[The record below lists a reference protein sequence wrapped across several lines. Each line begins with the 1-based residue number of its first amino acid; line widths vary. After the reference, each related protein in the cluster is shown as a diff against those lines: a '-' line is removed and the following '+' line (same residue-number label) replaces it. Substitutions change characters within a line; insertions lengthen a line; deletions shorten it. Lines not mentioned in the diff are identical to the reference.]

1 MIDSLIRFSVQ
12 QKAVIG
18 LLVLGLIGWGLY
30 ALSQL
35 PIDAV
40 PDITNNQIQVI
51 TISPTLAPQEMEQYI
66 SFPVEIS
73 MANIPGVIEVRSV
86 SKYGLS
92 VVTVVFEDDMPT
104 LDARQLVNEQIEKV
118 KSDIPSGFGTPE
130 MMPITT
136 GLGEIYQYVLEP
148 QAGFEEEFD
157 ATELRTIHDW
167 IVKRYLAGI
176 EGIVET
182 SSFGGFVKQYEVSV
196 DPLRLRALDLTL
208 NEVYTALEA
217 NNANT
222 GGSYITQN
230 QQAYYIR
237 AQGLLQ
243 SKVEIEQ
250 VPLALRNGLPILIRD
265 VAQVREGHLPR
276 FGTMT
281 RNGKGEAVGGITLM
295 LKGANSNQVIEAVK
309 ERIQEVEKAL
319 PEGLKIVPFLDRAAL
334 VQRTIGTVRTNLIEG
349 GLIVVF
355 VLVVLLGNWRAGLV
369 VASVIPLALLF
380 AFGMMDLFGVS
391 ANLMSLGAI
400 DFGLIVDGAVIMVE
414 SVVHRLQS
422 RFRGKSL
429 SQEEMDLEVIEATS
443 KIRSSA
449 AFGELIILM
458 VYLPLLALSG
468 IEGKMFTPMAQTVGF
483 DIMGALVLSMT
494 YVPMASSL
502 FLSKK
507 QASKEA
513 WSDKFIAALQNAY
526 QPILRTSLKR
536 PLMLVG
542 FAVLCF
548 IGSLVLFSRMG
559 GEFIPQLEE
568 GDLAMQMTVPA
579 GSALSQTIAISTQA
593 EQILLDR
600 FPEVLQVVSK
610 IGSSEIPTDPMSV
623 EDADIMIIMKEKS
636 AWTTTQDRYELVEL
650 MAEALAPLEASG
662 ASFEFTQPIE
672 LRFNEL
678 LTGSKADVAVKI
690 YGDDLSELAQKAEEA
705 ASLIRQVKGAAD
717 VKVDRTEGFP
727 QILIEYR
734 RSQMAR
740 YGVSVEK
747 VNRTIQSAFA
757 GGVAGVV
764 FEGER
769 RFDLVVRL
777 QPDSRKRVSDI
788 ESLQLRLA
796 NGKQLPIR
804 ELADI
809 GFAEGPMQISRDDTK
824 RQITIGVNVRE
835 RDLEGVVA
843 DIQQLLDQSLD
854 LPPGYALRY
863 GGEFENLESA
873 RSRLLVTVPLVL
885 FLILVMLFFTFRSWV
900 QALLIF
906 SAIPMGAIGGVLGL
920 WLRDM
925 PFSISAGVGFIALFG
940 VAVLNGIVLI
950 AYFNRLR
957 EEGKLSLKDRILEGA
972 KVRMRPVLITGAVA
986 SLGFLP
992 MALSNSAGAE
1002 VQRPLATV
1010 VIGGLISA
1018 TILTLFVL
1026 PALYYLIEKRKKE
1039 AA

>member
-40 PDITNNQIQVI
+40 PDITNNQIQVV
-51 TISPTLAPQEMEQYI
+51 TVSPTLAPQEMEQYVT
-66 SFPVEIS
+66 FPVELS
-73 MANIPGVIEVRSV
+73 MANVPGVIEVRSV

-92 VVTVVFEDDMPT
+92 VVTVVFDDDVPT
-104 LDARQLVNEQIEKV
+104 LDARQLVNEQIQKV
-118 KSDIPSGFGTPE
+118 QSEIPAGFGKPE

-136 GLGEIYQYVLEP
+136 GLGEIFQYVLEP
-148 QAGFEEEFD
+148 QPGYEDQFD
-157 ATELRTIHDW
+157 AMELRTIHDW

-196 DPLRLRALDLTL
+196 MPSRLRALDLTL
-208 NEVYTALEA
+208 NEVYDALEA

-222 GGSYITQN
+222 GGSYIEKD
-230 QQAYYIR
+230 QQAFYIR
-237 AQGLLQ
+237 AEGLLQ
-243 SKVEIEQ
+243 TPAEIGQ
-250 VPLALRNGLPILIRD
+250 VPIASRNDLPVLIRD
-265 VAQVREGHLPR
+265 VAEVREGYLPR

-295 LKGANSNQVIEAVK
+295 LKGANSNTVIAAVK
-309 ERIQEVEKAL
+309 ERIVEVEKAL

-334 VQRTIGTVRTNLIEG
+334 VQRTIGTVRNNLIEG

-355 VLVVLLGNWRAGLV
+355 VLVIMLGNWRAGLV

-380 AFGMMDLFGVS
+380 AFGMMHVFGVS

-400 DFGLIVDGAVIMVE
+400 DFGLIVDGAVILVE

-422 RFRGKSL
+422 QFSGKTL
-429 SQEEMDLEVIEATS
+429 SRKQMDEEVILATS
-443 KIRSSA
+443 RIRSSA

-468 IEGKMFTPMAQTVGF
+468 IEGKMFAPMAQTVGF
-483 DIMGALVLSMT
+483 AILGALILSMT
-494 YVPMASSL
+494 YVPMASAL
-502 FLSKK
+502 FLSRK
-507 QASKEA
+507 QSDKASLA
-513 WSDKFIAALQNAY
+513 DKFIARLQKAY
-526 QPILRTSLKR
+526 RPVLGASLGR
-536 PLMLVG
+536 PWIVLMVAI
-542 FAVLCF
+542 AVF
-548 IGSLVLFSRMG
+548 GGSMWLFSRMG

-579 GSALSQTIAISTQA
+579 GSALSHTVVMSTKA
-593 EQILLDR
+593 EKILLNA

-623 EDADIMIIMKEKS
+623 EDADVMIIMKEKD
-636 AWTTTQDRYELVEL
+636 AWTTTQDRNELLSL
-650 MAEALAPLEASG
+650 MQDALEPLEEEG

-690 YGDDLSELAQKAEEA
+690 YGDELSELAEQAEDA
-705 ASLIRQVKGAAD
+705 ASLIRTVSGASD

-727 QILIEYR
+727 QILVRYR

-740 YGVSVEK
+740 YGVSVED
-747 VNRTIQSAFA
+747 VNQTIQAAFA
-757 GGVAGVV
+757 GGLAGVV

-777 QPDSRKRVSDI
+777 QPQSRKDISDI
-788 ESLQLRLA
+788 GKLQMRLED
-796 NGKQLPIR
+796 GHQIPIR

-809 GFAEGPMQISRDDTK
+809 DYAEGPMQISRDDTK

-835 RDLEGVVA
+835 RDLESVVA
-843 DIQQLLDQSLD
+843 DIQNKLEAELN

-873 RSRLLVTVPLVL
+873 RARLLITVPLVL
-885 FLILVMLFFTFRSWV
+885 FLILVMLYFTFGSFV

-906 SAIPMGAIGGVLGL
+906 SAIPMAAIGGVLGL
-920 WLRDM
+920 WVRDM

-950 AYFNRLR
+950 AYFNYLRDHSEISLR
-957 EEGKLSLKDRILEGA
+957 ERIMEGA
-972 KVRMRPVLITGAVA
+972 SVRLRPVLMTAAVA

-992 MALSNSAGAE
+992 MAISNSAGAE

-1010 VIGGLISA
+1010 VIGGLLTA
-1018 TILTLFVL
+1018 TLLTLLVL
-1026 PALYYLIEKRKKE
+1026 PALYFLIEKRNAKKS
-1039 AA
+1039 

>member
-18 LLVLGLIGWGLY
+18 LLVLGLIAWGLY

-40 PDITNNQIQVI
+40 PDITNNQIQVV
-51 TISPTLAPQEMEQYI
+51 TVSPTLAPQEMEQYVT
-66 SFPVEIS
+66 FPVELN
-73 MANIPGVIEVRSV
+73 MANIPGVTEVRSV

-92 VVTVVFEDDMPT
+92 VVTVVFEDEVPT
-104 LDARQLVNEQIEKV
+104 LDARQLVNEQIQKV
-118 KSDIPSGFGTPE
+118 QTEIPAGFGSPE

-136 GLGEIYQYVLEP
+136 GLGEIFQYVLEP
-148 QAGFEEEFD
+148 QAGYEDQFD
-157 ATELRTIHDW
+157 AIELRTIHDW

-208 NEVYTALEA
+208 NEVYAALEA

-222 GGSYITQN
+222 GGSYLEKE
-230 QQAYYIR
+230 QQAFYIR
-237 AQGLLQ
+237 AEGLLQ
-243 SKVEIEQ
+243 TKAEIEQ
-250 VPLALRNGLPILIRD
+250 VPIALRNDLPVLVRD
-265 VAQVREGHLPR
+265 VAQIRDGHLPR

-281 RNGKGEAVGGITLM
+281 RNGKGETVGGITLM
-295 LKGANSNQVIEAVK
+295 LKGANSNTVIAAVK
-309 ERIQEVEKAL
+309 DRIQEVEKVL

-380 AFGMMDLFGVS
+380 AFGMMHVFGVS

-400 DFGLIVDGAVIMVE
+400 DFGLIVDGAVILVE

-422 RFRGKSL
+422 QFKGQSL
-429 SQEEMDLEVIEATS
+429 SRQQMDEEVITATS
-443 KIRSSA
+443 RIRSSA

-483 DIMGALVLSMT
+483 AILGALILSMT
-494 YVPMASSL
+494 YVPMASAL
-502 FLSKK
+502 FLSRK
-507 QASKEA
+507 QSEKLSFA
-513 WSDKFIAALQNAY
+513 DKLIAALQNAY
-526 QPILRTSLKR
+526 QPLLKSSLAR
-536 PLMLVG
+536 PAWIVG
-542 FAVLCF
+542 LAVLAF
-548 IGSLVLFSRMG
+548 GASMWLFSRMG

-568 GDLAMQMTVPA
+568 GDLAMQMSVPA
-579 GSALSQTIAISTQA
+579 GSALSHTVAMSTRA
-593 EQILLDR
+593 EKILLAS

-623 EDADIMIIMKEKS
+623 EDADVMIIMKEKE
-636 AWTTTQDRYELVEL
+636 AWTTTQDRNELVAL
-650 MAEALAPLEASG
+650 MAEALEPLEAEG
-662 ASFEFTQPIE
+662 AGFEFTQPIE

-690 YGDDLSELAQKAEEA
+690 YGDDLSELAAQAEEA
-705 ASLIRQVKGAAD
+705 AELIRAISGAAD

-727 QILIEYR
+727 QIVLRYR
-734 RSQMAR
+734 RAQMAR
-740 YGVSVEK
+740 YGVSVAQ
-747 VNRTIQSAFA
+747 VNQTVQTAFA

-777 QPDSRKRVSDI
+777 QPNARKDLSDI
-788 ESLQLRLA
+788 AKLQVRLA
-796 NGKQLPIR
+796 DGHQVPIR
-804 ELADI
+804 ELAEI
-809 GFAEGPMQISRDDTK
+809 GYAEGPMQISRDDTK

-835 RDLEGVVA
+835 RDLESVVA
-843 DIQQLLDQSLD
+843 DIQSKLEAGLA

-873 RSRLLVTVPLVL
+873 RSRLLITVPIVL
-885 FLILVMLFFTFRSWV
+885 FLILVMLYFTFGSFV

-906 SAIPMGAIGGVLGL
+906 SAIPMAAIGGVLGL

-957 EEGKLSLKDRILEGA
+957 EESKLSLLARIQKGA
-972 KVRMRPVLITGAVA
+972 SVRMRPVLMTAAVA

-992 MALSNSAGAE
+992 MAISNSAGAE

-1018 TILTLFVL
+1018 TLLTLFVL
-1026 PALYYLIEKRKKE
+1026 PSLYYLIEKRKN
-1039 AA
+1039 

>member
-483 DIMGALVLSMT
+483 AIMGALVLSMT